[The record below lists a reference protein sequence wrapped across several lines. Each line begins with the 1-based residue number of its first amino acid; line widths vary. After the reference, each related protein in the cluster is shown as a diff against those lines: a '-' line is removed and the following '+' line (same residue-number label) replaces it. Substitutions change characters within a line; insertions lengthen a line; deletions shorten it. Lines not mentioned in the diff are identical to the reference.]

1 MLVPGDG
8 AKSLYPWQKTPLTKS
23 VQGGG
28 RRANAADHWRVRMN
42 LFGFKKHQTKT
53 SELKPALEFFME
65 VGKSLV
71 NFPIHHCFPFL
82 IPLYSGSELREKEQ
96 A

>member
-1 MLVPGDG
+1 
-8 AKSLYPWQKTPLTKS
+8 
-23 VQGGG
+23 
-28 RRANAADHWRVRMN
+28 MN